1 MAGALDALA
10 RELGLLSQV
19 DDGVDGRAAPALPHH
34 VLRCHLLARVRL
46 PSCPPGSRAAA
57 ATTAASPCRASE
69 EDAGEKERERPGI
82 ASGEVAGV
90 VGGGSVGWEG
100 DEG

>member
-1 MAGALDALA
+1 MGGALDALV
-10 RELGLLSQV
+10 REPGLLSQV
-19 DDGVDGRAAPALPHH
+19 DYGVDGHVAPALPHH

-46 PSCPPGSRAAA
+46 PSCPPGSRATAM
-57 ATTAASPCRASE
+57 TTAASPRRASE
-69 EDAGEKERERPGI
+69 EDAGEKERERLGI
-82 ASGEVAGV
+82 AGGEVAGV

>member
-19 DDGVDGRAAPALPHH
+19 DDGVDGHVAPALPHH
-34 VLRCHLLARVRL
+34 VLRCHPLARVRL
-46 PSCPPGSRAAA
+46 PSCHPGSRV
-57 ATTAASPCRASE
+57 ATTTTKASPRHASE
-69 EDAGEKERERPGI
+69 EDVGEKERERLGI
-82 ASGEVAGV
+82 AGGEVAGE
-90 VGGGSVGWEG
+90 VGGDSVGWEG